1 MEVLLF
7 CLLYLGKKSW
17 LQEPFALLFDF
28 LLQRFQVPGLLLSFQ
43 LSQAFLEDGRL
54 STNFF
59 LQALSQTLC
68 KFLAIRVTPPG
79 NQRAYL
85 ALVFVPLV
93 AHGLS
98 PCSEFLLRQWRSW

>member
-28 LLQRFQVPGLLLSFQ
+28 LLQRFQVSGLLLSFQ

-54 STNFF
+54 GTDFF
-59 LQALSQTLC
+59 LQALSHTLC
-68 KFLAIRVTPPG
+68 KFLAILVTLLG
-79 NQRAYL
+79 NQRTYL

-93 AHGLS
+93 AYSLS
-98 PCSEFLLRQWRSW
+98 PGSEFLLRQWGA